1 MTKYTLNELV
11 EILEDKLVDIFV
23 NNGISYLSM
32 KDVDIDNVSYCDI
45 DNTYTFKLNG
55 TELNILASIEF
66 IEEEKNIF
74 RFESDSH
81 LIVISK

>member
-1 MTKYTLNELV
+1 MAKYTLNELV
-11 EILEDKLVDIFV
+11 EVLEGKLVDIFI

>member
-11 EILEDKLVDIFV
+11 EILEGKLVDIFI

-32 KDVDIDNVSYCDI
+32 KDVDIDDVSYCDI
-45 DNTYTFKLNG
+45 DNTYTFKLNRN
-55 TELNILASIEF
+55 ELNILASIEF

>member
-1 MTKYTLNELV
+1 MAKYTLNELV
-11 EILEDKLVDIFV
+11 EILEGKLVDIFI

-32 KDVDIDNVSYCDI
+32 KDVDINDVSYCNI

>member
-11 EILEDKLVDIFV
+11 EILEDKLVDIFI
-23 NNGISYLSM
+23 NNGISYLAM
-32 KDVDIDNVSYCDI
+32 KDVDIDDVSYCDI

>member
-1 MTKYTLNELV
+1 M
-11 EILEDKLVDIFV
+11 VDSA
-23 NNGISYLSM
+23 GISYLSM

>member
-1 MTKYTLNELV
+1 MAKYTLNELV
-11 EILEDKLVDIFV
+11 EVLEGKLVDIFI

-32 KDVDIDNVSYCDI
+32 KDVDIDDVSYCDI

>member
-1 MTKYTLNELV
+1 MAKCTLNELV
-11 EILEDKLVDIFV
+11 EILEGKLVDIFI

-32 KDVDIDNVSYCDI
+32 KDVDIDDVSYCDI

>member
-11 EILEDKLVDIFV
+11 EILEGKLVDIFI

-32 KDVDIDNVSYCDI
+32 KDVDIDEVSYCDV

>member
-1 MTKYTLNELV
+1 MTK
-11 EILEDKLVDIFV
+11 
-23 NNGISYLSM
+23 
-32 KDVDIDNVSYCDI
+32 
-45 DNTYTFKLNG
+45 YTFKLNG
-55 TELNILASIEF
+55 TKLNILASIEF

>member
-1 MTKYTLNELV
+1 MNWLK
-11 EILEDKLVDIFV
+11 
-23 NNGISYLSM
+23 SYLSM
-32 KDVDIDNVSYCDI
+32 KDVDIDDVSYCDI

>member
-11 EILEDKLVDIFV
+11 EILEGKLVDIFI

-32 KDVDIDNVSYCDI
+32 NDVDIDDIDYCDI
-45 DNTYTFKLNG
+45 DDTYTFKLNG
-55 TELNILASIEF
+55 TKLNILASIEF
-66 IEEEKNIF
+66 IAEEKNIF

>member
-1 MTKYTLNELV
+1 MAKYTLNELV
-11 EILEDKLVDIFV
+11 KILEGKLVDIFI

-32 KDVDIDNVSYCDI
+32 KDVDIDDVSYCDI

>member
-11 EILEDKLVDIFV
+11 EILEDKLVDIFID
-23 NNGISYLSM
+23 NGISYLSM
-32 KDVDIDNVSYCDI
+32 KNVDIDDFSYCDI